1 MISTSETIQLQ
12 QMIYTIKKTGDYMHY
27 SRSEEKQNM
36 RASAVERAN
45 GETGNGSGSEQW
57 LLKPSL
63 GK

>member
-1 MISTSETIQLQ
+1 
-12 QMIYTIKKTGDYMHY
+12 MHY